1 VPPLRIELRLPKVE
15 RVVCA
20 ADCSIAINPVVV
32 GAQLEGGMGF
42 ELSAALYGAIDLKEG
57 RIVQSSFHD
66 YRVLRI
72 NEMPSIEVHIVPSTE
87 NPMGIGEPG
96 VPPIAP
102 AVANAWARLTGQR
115 LYELPFSW

>member
-32 GAQLEGGMGF
+32 GARLEGGMGF